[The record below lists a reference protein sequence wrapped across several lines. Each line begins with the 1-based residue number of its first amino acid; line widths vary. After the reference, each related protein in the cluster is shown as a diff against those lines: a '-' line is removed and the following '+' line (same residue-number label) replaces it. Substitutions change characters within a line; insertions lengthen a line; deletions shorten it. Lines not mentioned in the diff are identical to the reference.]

1 MRESFEFRVMRCDQS
16 RASAFE
22 QVTHDRTRQR
32 RALLRIGA
40 CSQLIKDDQRAT
52 IYVLEDSN
60 NVRNM
65 TTKCAERL
73 LNGLLITDI
82 SIDIVETGQCRAALS
97 GDVQSALCHERQQA
111 NSF

>member
-1 MRESFEFRVMRCDQS
+1 MCECLELRVMRCHQG

-32 RALLRIGA
+32 RAFLRISA
-40 CSQLIKDDQRAT
+40 CSQFIKDDERAR
-52 IYVLEDSN
+52 INMFENAN
-60 NVRNM
+60 NVSDM
-65 TTKCAERL
+65 TTECTQRL

-82 SIDIVETGQCRAALS
+82 SVDIVETRQSRSALRRN
-97 GDVQSALCHERQQA
+97 VQSTLRHKRQQA